1 MSTDLDPADIAEFSI
16 FDTNGG
22 KTELALEDVE
32 LALNSVPWVADLR
45 THY

>member
-1 MSTDLDPADIAEFSI
+1 MFCLIIASTASAVSI
-16 FDTNGG
+16 VYVNGG